1 MKKFLKKYPLVIIEV
16 LVILLSVFVIAIFQI
31 LKGNKDVCEWYSRN
45 IGRWI
50 QTANGALVKYIPFSI
65 MEVFFIFLFLLM
77 ITLLVVSIIEFVH
90 KKPYNGLSAL
100 IMMPMLVVMVIA
112 NYNAYCT
119 LQYNRKPVPLNSY
132 NGEVDED
139 KYEEI
144 IQYFIDDFNEC
155 ASHVTYRDNYE
166 IKELYSLS
174 KLNKIMQKEYKRLGG
189 DYFAP
194 FTSNAKPMM
203 SSFIYRELWITG
215 VYFAP
220 FGESNINILS
230 TKSEIPY
237 TLAHELA
244 HSKGIMRE
252 NDANLVATYLTLT
265 SDNPYI
271 RYSGYVNTFSYLLN
285 IAHYSDD
292 TTLYS
297 TLLGK
302 VDNNIRKNWSYI
314 SKYWNSHDLGN
325 KIADWW
331 NSLYLKS
338 QGTENG
344 TDDYDDTPVVVDPD
358 THKVVTFS
366 NFQKIYL
373 GIYFT
378 NHPES

>member
-1 MKKFLKKYPLVIIEV
+1 MKNFIKKYSLILFESA
-16 LVILLSVFVIAIFQI
+16 LILLSVVVIVIFQI
-31 LKGNKDVCEWYSRN
+31 LKGNKNICEWYSRN

-50 QTANGALVKYIPFSI
+50 QTINGAIVKYIPFSI
-65 MEVFFIFLFLLM
+65 METFFILLFILV
-77 ITLLVVSIIEFVH
+77 ITLLVVSIIELVH
-90 KKPYNGLSAL
+90 KRIYNSFSSI
-100 IMMPMLVVMVIA
+100 IMIPTLVLLVIA

-119 LQYNRKPVPLNSY
+119 LQYNRKPVPLESY
-132 NGEVDED
+132 NGEVDEE
-139 KYEEI
+139 KYEDI
-144 IQYFIDDFNEC
+144 IQYFLDDFNYC
-155 ASHVTYRDNYE
+155 SSQVTYRDNYE

-174 KLNKIMQKEYKRLGG
+174 KLNKIMQKEYKRLN
-189 DYFAP
+189 DEYFAP

-203 SSFIYRELWITG
+203 SSFIYREMWITG

-220 FGESNINILS
+220 FGESNINVLS

-237 TLAHELA
+237 TLVHELA

-271 RYSGYVNTFSYLLN
+271 RYSGYINTFSYVLN

-292 TTLYS
+292 AALYNS
-297 TLLGK
+297 LLNK
-302 VDNNIRKNWSYI
+302 VDNNIRKNWGYI
-314 SKYWNSHDLGN
+314 SKYWNSHNLAN
-325 KIADWW
+325 RIADWW

-344 TDDYDDTPVVVDPD
+344 TDDYDDTPVIVDPD

-373 GIYFT
+373 GIYFA